1 MGYYINPKLEEFN
14 NSVPFYTQEEAIII
28 RYAKMMVELV
38 RKLIFVQRNW
48 IPNGLDFKNEL
59 FLSVYDISLKVDKS
73 KFPRLSFSFVLRV
86 TFHFTLFLGIAKSE
100 LHNRYKD
107 LMAKFTAMRAMAE
120 ALKAANP

>member
-59 FLSVYDISLKVDKS
+59 FLSAYDISLKLDKS
-73 KFPRLSFSFVLRV
+73 KCLNMTYPLD
-86 TFHFTLFLGIAKSE
+86 E
-100 LHNRYKD
+100 
-107 LMAKFTAMRAMAE
+107 
-120 ALKAANP
+120 